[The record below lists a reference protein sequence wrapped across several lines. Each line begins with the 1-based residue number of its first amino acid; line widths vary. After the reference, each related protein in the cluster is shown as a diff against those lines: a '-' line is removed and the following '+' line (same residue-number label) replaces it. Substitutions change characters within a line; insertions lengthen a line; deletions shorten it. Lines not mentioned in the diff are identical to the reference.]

1 MERMLKLQLV
11 FKIVKHFYWYH
22 VFWWKI
28 RSCLYSQTTEV
39 AVRRCS
45 TRYFVPGFNKKETRV
60 QVLSSEFCE
69 IFQNIFLTSR
79 RLLLLLLWRCSGCA
93 ISRSSVMMNESRIQL
108 SDEHI
113 LRLADIKTYERL
125 LERSSLRTFD
135 NFYTAC
141 VPSENNVLKPFT
153 GRS

>member
-1 MERMLKLQLV
+1 MQRMLKLQLV

-28 RSCLYSQTTEV
+28 RSCLYNQTTEV

-45 TRYFVPGFNKKETRV
+45 TRYFVQGFNKKETRV

-69 IFQNIFLTSR
+69 IFQNIFLTSG
-79 RLLLLLLWRCSGCA
+79 RLLFQLLWCCSGCA
-93 ISRSSVMMNESRIQL
+93 LWWMKVGFSCLMSIFWDV
-108 SDEHI
+108 
-113 LRLADIKTYERL
+113 ADIKTNERL
-125 LERSSLRTFD
+125 LESSSLRTFD
-135 NFYTAC
+135 NFYTGC